1 MRLFIAEK
9 PSLARAI
16 ANALPQPSQQR
27 IGYITAANGDVV
39 TWCVGH
45 ILSLAEPEAYN
56 PNYKQ
61 WRLGHLPIMPE
72 QWSQTIKPETK
83 KQFDTI
89 KKLAKQAG
97 SIVHAGDPDREGQ
110 RLVDEVLE
118 YLHINKPVQRLLIN
132 DLALPAVK
140 SALLDLKDNTQFR
153 TLSLSALARERLD
166 WLYGINNTRAYTLL
180 GRYKGMKGVL
190 SVGRV
195 QTPVLGLIV
204 NREKAIQRF
213 KPKPYFDID
222 AAFSGQSP
230 TDDKDNPKNPCDVFY
245 AKWRATESHCSK
257 VLDDLDESGHLLN
270 SEEAEHIVDRLT
282 DSTAVVSHIDCQ
294 NQTQTPPLPYSL
306 SALQIDAANQLEL
319 SAADVLAGCQR
330 LYEKYKLITYP
341 RSDCR
346 YLPEGHHKMAENV
359 LDAIGEVHPEAAQTA
374 KQRQHQK
381 TGAWNDKKVS
391 AHHAIIP
398 TVNILGDPDSI
409 DKIAYD
415 LYKLI
420 SLRYLMQFYPN
431 SRTKRIT
438 VMLTA
443 ADERWQISSKQITE
457 MGWKALLPSS
467 DEDKDHDD
475 KNDVLSQLSVND
487 KLNCCSASVIQ
498 KQTTAP
504 NRFTDAT
511 LLGAMVNIAL
521 YVQGDA
527 VKRML
532 RVTDGLGTEATRAN
546 IIETLFKRG
555 YVKKQGK
562 QIVPTDLGIALINML
577 PMIAT
582 IPDMTAQFEADLA
595 DIQNG
600 KADIDIVMQ
609 DFCKAL
615 QAMIG
620 EVKIKVQE

>member
-16 ANALPQPSQQR
+16 ANALPQPSEQR
-27 IGYITAANGDVV
+27 IGYIIAANGDVV

-45 ILSLAEPEAYN
+45 ILSLAEPDVYN
-56 PNYKQ
+56 PSYKQ
-61 WRLGHLPIMPE
+61 WRLGHLPIIPV
-72 QWSQTIKPETK
+72 QWHQSIKPETK
-83 KQFDTI
+83 KQFETI
-89 KKLAKQAG
+89 NRLVKKAG
-97 SIVHAGDPDREGQ
+97 TIVHAGDPDREGQ

-118 YLHINKPVQRLLIN
+118 YLQINKPIKRLLIN
-132 DLALPAVK
+132 DLALPAVE
-140 SALLDLKDNTQFR
+140 SALMDLKDNAQFR
-153 TLSLSALARERLD
+153 MLSLSALARERLD

-222 AAFSGQSP
+222 AAFSLQIANGEQ
-230 TDDKDNPKNPCDVFY
+230 DDPKNAGDVLY

-257 VLDDLDESGHLLN
+257 VLDGLDESGRLL
-270 SEEAEHIVDRLT
+270 SSKEAEHIVDRLT
-282 DSTAVVSHIDCQ
+282 GSTAVVSHIDCQ
-294 NQTQTPPLPYSL
+294 NQTKTPPLPYSL
-306 SALQIDAANQLEL
+306 SALQIDAANQLGL

-359 LDAIGEVHPEAAQTA
+359 LDAIGKIYPEAAKTA
-374 KQRQHQK
+374 KERQHQK
-381 TGAWNDKKVS
+381 TNAWNDKKVS

-398 TVNILGDPDSI
+398 TASSLSDPNSI
-409 DKIAYD
+409 DKIASD

-431 SRTKRIT
+431 SSTKRII

-443 ADERWQISSKQITE
+443 ADESWQISHKQVIT
-457 MGWKALLPSS
+457 MGWKALLPPS
-467 DEDKDHDD
+467 DEDEDHDD
-475 KNDVLSQLSVND
+475 KSGVLSQLSVND
-487 KLNCCSASVIQ
+487 KLNCCSASVIP

-532 RVTDGLGTEATRAN
+532 RATDGLGTEATRAN

-562 QIVPTDLGIALINML
+562 QIVPTNLGIALINML
-577 PMIAT
+577 PMTAT
-582 IPDMTAQFEADLA
+582 IPDMTAQFEANLA

-620 EVKIKVQE
+620 EVKIKAQE